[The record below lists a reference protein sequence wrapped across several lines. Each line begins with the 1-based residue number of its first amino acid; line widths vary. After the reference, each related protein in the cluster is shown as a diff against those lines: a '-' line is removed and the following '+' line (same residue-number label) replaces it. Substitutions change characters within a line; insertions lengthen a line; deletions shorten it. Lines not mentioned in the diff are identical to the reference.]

1 MKFCIVIILSIVFLT
16 GCASADENLDRAMNL
31 RTTVSKADQVQFQC
45 TVTADYYD
53 EVCSFVIDCAYDEY
67 DQIHFE
73 VVEPNTISGISGVID
88 GKEGQFTFDDQI
100 LAFKPMDGGCLSPI
114 FAPWFLLDAIEGGFI
129 HSVSEHKEG
138 YCVTYRDSFQDE
150 TLMIEVFLTKDDV
163 PIKCEIYL
171 GERRILLLEIRN
183 FVFV

>member
-1 MKFCIVIILSIVFLT
+1 
-16 GCASADENLDRAMNL
+16 
-31 RTTVSKADQVQFQC
+31 
-45 TVTADYYD
+45 
-53 EVCSFVIDCAYDEY
+53 
-67 DQIHFE
+67 
-73 VVEPNTISGISGVID
+73 
-88 GKEGQFTFDDQI
+88 
-100 LAFKPMDGGCLSPI
+100 MDGGCLSPI

>member
-16 GCASADENLDRAMNL
+16 GCTSADENLDRAMNL

-53 EVCSFVIDCAYDEY
+53 EVCSFVIDCVYDEY
-67 DQIHFE
+67 DQILFE

-100 LAFKPMDGGCLSPI
+100 LVFKPMDGGCLSPI

>member
-53 EVCSFVIDCAYDEY
+53 EVCSFVIDCVYDENH
-67 DQIHFE
+67 QIHFE
-73 VVEPNTISGISGVID
+73 VVEPNTISGISGMID

-100 LAFKPMDGGCLSPI
+100 LVFKPMDGGYLSPV
-114 FAPWFLLDAIEGGFI
+114 FAPWFLLNAIEGGFI
-129 HSVSEHKEG
+129 HSVSNHQEG
-138 YCVTYRDSFQDE
+138 YCVTYRDNFREESLDV
-150 TLMIEVFLTKDDV
+150 EVYLTRDDV
-163 PIKCEIYL
+163 PISCEIYL